1 MDKFEDEEMKKIR
14 PIKRTLFDK
23 LFKQNVIRNKP
34 KIIRAKLED
43 KIIRDKL
50 KDKIVRDI
58 QTLFETEEQKKV
70 TKEFEKKKEYNERLI
85 KDGIIRHFFE
95 REEDYYEPKRVNN
108 F

>member
-1 MDKFEDEEMKKIR
+1 MSKDDMDKFEDEEMKKIR

-34 KIIRAKLED
+34 K
-43 KIIRDKL
+43 
-50 KDKIVRDI
+50 
-58 QTLFETEEQKKV
+58 
-70 TKEFEKKKEYNERLI
+70 KKEYNERLI

-108 F
+108 FWNNNIISNMKVMVIQI